1 MLTIPF
7 KFSFNFRNFVT
18 RGNSRLRVGFL
29 TNKNKRNL
37 FMSA

>member
-18 RGNSRLRVGFL
+18 RGNSRLRVGFFD
-29 TNKNKRNL
+29 RQE
-37 FMSA
+37 